1 MRIVSPLTEGQPHM
15 IDTTD
20 LPIRTEKSAYV
31 FDYPMA
37 EDLAKKQRS
46 IFWTAEEIPV
56 ENDKQDF
63 LVNMTA
69 AEQAAVKTTL
79 KLFTIYELILGGE
92 VWGDRLFHAFPR
104 PEVQMMTNAFSFAE
118 LNMHA
123 PFYAKLN
130 QTLMIDTEEFYES
143 YKNDPVLAERI
154 QFVHDAIDD
163 DDLLYA
169 LSVFTLMENC
179 VLYSNFAFLKHFQS
193 GGKNLLQN
201 VISGINFSAR
211 DENLHATGGAW
222 LFNTTLAEYRATV
235 APDKFDAE
243 RADLVERV
251 RRVAGYVYEH
261 EARIVQM
268 LFTHGPIPGIEE
280 ADLLAFVRSRVDMTL
295 ENMGMEPL
303 FEVGE
308 NPIAEWFY
316 AGING
321 TQFHDFFQVTGNE
334 YNRNIGETEF
344 EF

>member
-1 MRIVSPLTEGQPHM
+1 M
-15 IDTTD
+15 IDTIG
-20 LPIRTEKSAYV
+20 LPIRTANFAYV

-37 EDLAKKQRS
+37 EELAKKQRS

-69 AEQAAVKTTL
+69 AEQTAVKTTL

-92 VWGDRLFHAFPR
+92 VWGDRIFRSFPR
-104 PEVQMMTNAFSFAE
+104 PETQMMANAFAFAE

-130 QTLMIDTEEFYES
+130 QALMIDTQEFYDS
-143 YKNDPVLAERI
+143 YKNDPILSQRI
-154 QFVHDAIDD
+154 RFVWEALEE
-163 DDLLYA
+163 DDLLYV

-211 DENLHATGGAW
+211 DENLHATGSAW
-222 LFNTTLAEYRATV
+222 LFNTTMDEYRATV
-235 APDKFDAE
+235 SVDKFEAE
-243 RADLVERV
+243 RDDLFARV
-251 RRVAGYVYEH
+251 QQVAQNIYEH
-261 EARIVQM
+261 EARIVEM
-268 LFTHGPIPGIEE
+268 LFAEGPIPGIEQ
-280 ADLLAFVRSRVDMTL
+280 ADLETFVQSRVNMTL
-295 ENMGMEPL
+295 ENMRMQPL
-303 FEVGE
+303 FVIEE

-316 AGING
+316 NGVNG

-344 EF
+344 DF

>member
-1 MRIVSPLTEGQPHM
+1 M

-20 LPIRTEKSAYV
+20 LPIRTSTSAYV

-37 EDLAKKQRS
+37 EELAKKQRS

-56 ENDKQDF
+56 ANDKQDF
-63 LVNMTA
+63 LVNMTP

-92 VWGDRLFHAFPR
+92 VWGDRIFHAFPR
-104 PEVQMMTNAFSFAE
+104 PEVQMMSNAFSFAE

-130 QTLMIDTEEFYES
+130 KALMIDTEEFYNS

-154 QFVHDAIDD
+154 QFVWDAVAEE
-163 DDLLYA
+163 DLLYA

-222 LFNTTLAEYRATV
+222 LFNTVLDEYQATV
-235 APDKFDAE
+235 ATDKFEAE
-243 RADLVERV
+243 RDELYERV
-251 RRVAGYVYEH
+251 RHVAQYVYAH
-261 EARIVQM
+261 EARIVEM
-268 LFTHGPIPGIEE
+268 LFAHGPIPGIERE
-280 ADLLAFVRSRVDMTL
+280 DLETFVKSRVDMTL
-295 ENMGMEPL
+295 ANMRMQPL
-303 FEVGE
+303 FDVTD

-316 AGING
+316 SGING

-334 YNRNIGETEF
+334 YNRNVGETEF

>member
-1 MRIVSPLTEGQPHM
+1 M
-15 IDTTD
+15 IDTTG
-20 LPIRTEKSAYV
+20 LPIRTEKTAYV
-31 FDYPMA
+31 FDYPTA
-37 EDLAKKQRS
+37 EELAKKQRS

-63 LVNMTA
+63 LVNMTP

-79 KLFTIYELILGGE
+79 RLFTIYELLLGGE
-92 VWGDRLFHAFPR
+92 VWGDRIFHAFPR
-104 PEVQMMTNAFSFAE
+104 PEVQMMANAFSFAE

-130 QTLMIDTEEFYES
+130 KTLMIDTEEFYDS

-154 QFVHDAIDD
+154 QFVWDAIED

-222 LFNTTLAEYRATV
+222 LFNTALDEYKGTVEAQTFEAERDALFARVRDVAEY
-235 APDKFDAE
+235 
-243 RADLVERV
+243 
-251 RRVAGYVYEH
+251 VYSH
-261 EARIVQM
+261 EVRIVEM
-268 LFTHGPIPGIEE
+268 LFAHGPIAGIEQG
-280 ADLLAFVRSRVDMTL
+280 DLETFVKSRVNMTL

-303 FEVGE
+303 FEIDA
-308 NPIAEWFY
+308 NPIAAWFY
-316 AGING
+316 NGING
-321 TQFHDFFQVTGNE
+321 TQFHDFFQITGNE
-334 YNRNIGETEF
+334 YNRNVGETEF
-344 EF
+344 SF

>member
-1 MRIVSPLTEGQPHM
+1 M
-15 IDTTD
+15 IDTAV
-20 LPIRTEKSAYV
+20 LPIRTTKSAYV
-31 FDYPMA
+31 FDYPIA

-63 LVNMTA
+63 LVNMTH

-79 KLFTIYELILGGE
+79 RLFTIYELLLGTE
-92 VWGDRLFHAFPR
+92 VWGDRILRSFPR
-104 PEVQMMTNAFSFAE
+104 PEIQMMANAFSFAE

-130 QTLMIDTEEFYES
+130 KALMIDTEEFYDS
-143 YKNDPVLAERI
+143 YQNDPVLAERI
-154 QFVHDAIDD
+154 RFIWAAIAD

-193 GGKNLLQN
+193 RGKNLLQN

-222 LFNTTLAEYRATV
+222 LFNRTLDEYRRTV
-235 APDKFDAE
+235 SVDQFEAE
-243 RADLVERV
+243 RDDLVERI
-251 RRVAGYVYEH
+251 RGAAEHVYAH
-261 EARIVQM
+261 EVRIVEM
-268 LFTHGPIPGIEE
+268 LFTEGPISGIEQV
-280 ADLLAFVRSRVDMTL
+280 DLNTFVKSRVNMTL
-295 ENMGMEPL
+295 ANMGIEPL
-303 FEVGE
+303 FDIGD
-308 NPIAEWFY
+308 NPIAQWFY
-316 AGING
+316 NGING

>member
-1 MRIVSPLTEGQPHM
+1 M
-15 IDTTD
+15 IDTTG

-31 FDYPMA
+31 FDYPQA

-56 ENDKQDF
+56 ANDKQDF
-63 LVNMTA
+63 LVTMTE

-92 VWGDRLFHAFPR
+92 VWGDRIFHAFPR
-104 PEVQMMTNAFSFAE
+104 PEIQMMSNAFSFAE

-130 QTLMIDTEEFYES
+130 QVLMIDTEEFYGS

-154 QFVHDAIDD
+154 QFVWDAIAD

-201 VISGINFSAR
+201 VVSGINFSAR

-222 LFNTTLAEYRATV
+222 LFRTTLAEYERTVSPAT
-235 APDKFDAE
+235 FQAE
-243 RADLVERV
+243 RDALFDRVGAVAD
-251 RRVAGYVYEH
+251 YVYGH
-261 EARIVQM
+261 EQRIVEM
-268 LFTHGPIPGIEE
+268 LFAHGPIPGIEQ
-280 ADLLAFVRSRVDMTL
+280 ADLETFVKSRVNLTL
-295 ENMGMEPL
+295 DSMGMEPL
-303 FEVGE
+303 FEVVD
-308 NPIAEWFY
+308 NPVAEWFY
-316 AGING
+316 SGING

-334 YNRNIGETEF
+334 YNRTIGEMEF
-344 EF
+344 VF

>member
-1 MRIVSPLTEGQPHM
+1 M
-15 IDTTD
+15 IDTTG
-20 LPIRTEKSAYV
+20 LPIRTAKAAYV
-31 FDYPMA
+31 FDYPTA

-56 ENDKQDF
+56 ENDKQDV

-69 AEQAAVKTTL
+69 AERDAVKTTL

-92 VWGDRLFHAFPR
+92 VWGDRIFHAFGR
-104 PEVQMMTNAFSFAE
+104 PQIQVMTNAFSFAE

-130 QTLMIDTEEFYES
+130 KTLMIDTEEFYDS

-154 QFVHDAIDD
+154 EFVHEAIDD

-179 VLYSNFAFLKHFQS
+179 VLYSSFAFLKHFQS
-193 GGKNLLQN
+193 GGKNLMQN
-201 VISGINFSAR
+201 VVSGINFSAR

-222 LFNTTLAEYRATV
+222 LFNTTLEEYRQTVAADKFEAEREELFARVPAVAEYIYA
-235 APDKFDAE
+235 
-243 RADLVERV
+243 
-251 RRVAGYVYEH
+251 H
-261 EARIVQM
+261 EARIVDM
-268 LFTHGPIPGIEE
+268 LFAHGPIAGIEQS
-280 ADLLAFVRSRVDMTL
+280 DLETFVKSRVNMTL
-295 ENMGMEPL
+295 DNMQMEPL
-303 FEVGE
+303 FEIGD
-308 NPIAEWFY
+308 NPVADWFY
-316 AGING
+316 NGING

-334 YNRNIGETEF
+334 YNRTIGETEF

>member
-1 MRIVSPLTEGQPHM
+1 M

-20 LPIRTEKSAYV
+20 LPIRTEKTAYV

-63 LVNMTA
+63 LVNMTT

-92 VWGDRLFHAFPR
+92 VWGDRIFHAFPR
-104 PEVQMMTNAFSFAE
+104 PEVQMMSNAFSFAE

-130 QTLMIDTEEFYES
+130 KTLMIDTEEFYES

-154 QFVHDAIDD
+154 RFVHDAIEDE
-163 DDLLYA
+163 DLLFA

-222 LFNTTLAEYRATV
+222 LFNTTLAEWAETV
-235 APDKFDAE
+235 DRVTFEVE
-243 RADLVERV
+243 RAALVERV
-251 RRVAGYVYEH
+251 RTVAEHLYLH
-261 EARIVQM
+261 EARIVEM
-268 LFTHGPIPGIEE
+268 LFEHGPIAGIEQ
-280 ADLLAFVRSRVDMTL
+280 ADLQTFVKSRVNLTL
-295 ENMGMEPL
+295 DNMGMEPL
-303 FEVGE
+303 FELAD
-308 NPIAEWFY
+308 NPVADWFY
-316 AGING
+316 NGING

-334 YNRNIGETEF
+334 YNRNVGEMEF
-344 EF
+344 SF

>member
-1 MRIVSPLTEGQPHM
+1 M
-15 IDTTD
+15 IDTTG
-20 LPIRTEKSAYV
+20 LPIRTAKSAYV

-63 LVNMTA
+63 LVNMTS

-92 VWGDRLFHAFPR
+92 VWGDRLFRAFPR

-123 PFYAKLN
+123 PFYSKLN
-130 QTLMIDTEEFYES
+130 KVLMIDTEEFYES

-154 QFVHDAIDD
+154 QFVWDAIAQ

-222 LFNTTLAEYRATV
+222 LFNTTLEEYRRTV
-235 APDKFDAE
+235 APDTFE
-243 RADLVERV
+243 ADRDDLFARV
-251 RRVAGYVYEH
+251 RDVAQHVYAH
-261 EARIVQM
+261 EARIVEL
-268 LFTHGPIPGIEE
+268 LFADGPIPGIEQR
-280 ADLLAFVRSRVDMTL
+280 DLEAFVKSRVDLTL
-295 ENMGMEPL
+295 TNMRMEPL
-303 FEVGE
+303 FDVEA

-316 AGING
+316 NGING

-334 YNRNIGETEF
+334 YNRTIGEMEF
-344 EF
+344 SF

>member
-1 MRIVSPLTEGQPHM
+1 M
-15 IDTTD
+15 IDTTA
-20 LPIRTEKSAYV
+20 LPIRTSTSAYV

-37 EDLAKKQRS
+37 EELAKKQRS

-56 ENDKQDF
+56 ANDKQDF
-63 LVNMTA
+63 LVNMTP

-79 KLFTIYELILGGE
+79 QLFTIYELILGGE
-92 VWGDRLFHAFPR
+92 VWGDRIFHAFPR
-104 PEVQMMTNAFSFAE
+104 PEIQMMSNAFSFAE

-130 QTLMIDTEEFYES
+130 KALMIDTEEFYTS
-143 YKNDPVLAERI
+143 YQNDPVLAERI
-154 QFVHDAIDD
+154 QFVWDAVAEE
-163 DDLLYA
+163 DLLYA

-222 LFNTTLAEYRATV
+222 LFNTVLDEYQATV
-235 APDKFDAE
+235 AADKFEAE
-243 RADLVERV
+243 RDELYERV
-251 RRVAGYVYEH
+251 RHVAQYVYDH
-261 EARIVQM
+261 EARIVEM
-268 LFTHGPIPGIEE
+268 LFDHGPIPGIER
-280 ADLLAFVRSRVDMTL
+280 ADLETFVKSRVDMTL
-295 ENMGMEPL
+295 ANMRMEPL
-303 FEVGE
+303 FDVID

-316 AGING
+316 SGING

-334 YNRNIGETEF
+334 YNRNVGETEF

>member
-1 MRIVSPLTEGQPHM
+1 M
-15 IDTTD
+15 IDTTG
-20 LPIRTEKSAYV
+20 LPVRTPKSAYV

-37 EDLAKKQRS
+37 EELAKKQRS

-56 ENDKQDF
+56 ANDKQDF
-63 LVNMTA
+63 LVNMSP

-92 VWGDRLFHAFPR
+92 VWGDRIFHAFPR
-104 PEVQMMTNAFSFAE
+104 PEIQMMSNAFSFAE

-130 QTLMIDTEEFYES
+130 QALMIDTEEFYNS
-143 YKNDPVLAERI
+143 YQNDPVLAERI
-154 QFVHDAIDD
+154 QFVWDAIADE
-163 DDLLYA
+163 DLLYA

-222 LFNTTLAEYRATV
+222 LFNNALDEYRATV
-235 APDKFDAE
+235 SADKFEAE
-243 RADLVERV
+243 RADLFARV
-251 RRVAGYVYEH
+251 RHVAAYLYDH
-261 EARIVQM
+261 EARIVEM
-268 LFTHGPIPGIEE
+268 LFAHGPIPGIERG
-280 ADLLAFVRSRVDMTL
+280 DLEAFVKSRVDLTL
-295 ENMGMEPL
+295 ATMRMDPL
-303 FEVGE
+303 FEVTE
-308 NPIAEWFY
+308 NPIAQWFY
-316 AGING
+316 NGING

-334 YNRNIGETEF
+334 YNRNVGETEF

>member
-1 MRIVSPLTEGQPHM
+1 M
-15 IDTTD
+15 ISTD
-20 LPIRTEKSAYV
+20 SLRIRTAKDAYV

-63 LVNMTA
+63 LVTMTE
-69 AEQAAVKTTL
+69 AEQAAVRTTL

-92 VWGDRLFHAFPR
+92 VWGDRIFHAFPR
-104 PEVQMMTNAFSFAE
+104 PEIQMMSNAFSFAE

-130 QTLMIDTEEFYES
+130 KALMIDTEEFYES

-154 QFVHDAIDD
+154 QFVWDAIADE
-163 DDLLYA
+163 DLLYA

-201 VISGINFSAR
+201 VVSGINFSAR

-222 LFNTTLAEYRATV
+222 LFNTTMDEYAESVSAEVFQR
-235 APDKFDAE
+235 DRDALF
-243 RADLVERV
+243 ARV
-251 RRVAGYVYEH
+251 RAVAEHLYAH
-261 EARIVQM
+261 EARIVEM
-268 LFTHGPIPGIEE
+268 LFAHGPIAGIEQ
-280 ADLLAFVRSRVDMTL
+280 ADLETFVKSRVDMTL
-295 ENMGMEPL
+295 ENMRMEPL
-303 FEVGE
+303 FEVVD
-308 NPIAEWFY
+308 NPIAQWFY
-316 AGING
+316 SGING

-334 YNRNIGETEF
+334 YNRTIGETEF
-344 EF
+344 SF

>member
-1 MRIVSPLTEGQPHM
+1 M
-15 IDTTD
+15 IDTTG

-31 FDYPMA
+31 FDYPTA
-37 EDLAKKQRS
+37 EGLAKKQRS

-56 ENDKQDF
+56 ANDKQDF
-63 LVNMTA
+63 LVTMTP
-69 AEQAAVKTTL
+69 AEQAAVRTTL

-92 VWGDRLFHAFPR
+92 VWGDRIFHAFPR
-104 PEVQMMTNAFSFAE
+104 PEIQMMSNAFSFAE

-130 QTLMIDTEEFYES
+130 QALMIDTEEFYES
-143 YKNDPVLAERI
+143 YRNDPVLAERI
-154 QFVHDAIDD
+154 QFVWDAVAE

-222 LFNTTLAEYRATV
+222 LFNTTLDEYRATV
-235 APDKFDAE
+235 PTDKFEAE
-243 RADLVERV
+243 RDDLYARV
-251 RRVAGYVYEH
+251 RRVAEYIYAH
-261 EARIVQM
+261 EARIVEM
-268 LFTHGPIPGIEE
+268 LFAHGPIPGV
-280 ADLLAFVRSRVDMTL
+280 AQGDLETFVKSRVDMTL
-295 ENMGMEPL
+295 ANMRMEPL
-303 FEVGE
+303 FDVTD

-316 AGING
+316 NGING

-334 YNRNIGETEF
+334 YNRNVGEREF